1 MMNQTTFTPN
11 TPSTPITSILE
22 KAQAIVYN
30 RFDLDT
36 GAERPNVPF
45 SNCMKK
51 AAEIFNAINP
61 FNGGDSKGLGPIE
74 MYFALI
80 ALKFAREYFQH
91 KQDNLVDI
99 CGYLAGLDDFLK
111 EEANR
116 NNDIPVSKY

>member
-1 MMNQTTFTPN
+1 MNQTN
-11 TPSTPITSILE
+11 LSDKNASILE

-30 RFDLDT
+30 RLDLDT

-45 SNCMKK
+45 SKCMEK

-61 FNGGDSKGLGPIE
+61 FNGGDSTGLNSTE

-99 CGYLAGLDDFLK
+99 CGYLAGLDDFLR
-111 EEANR
+111 ENR
-116 NNDIPVSKY
+116 NNSDIPV